1 VTIDPG
7 DRAVRRFVVTPRDME
22 LFQQLSGDR
31 SRIHVDPEYARG
43 RGYRDKIVY
52 GGIMLAQLSKLL
64 GSEIPGDLGVSA
76 HWSIDYR
83 SALYVGE
90 EAELALEVQHVSPA
104 TGLLQSVYVIRTEDR
119 VIATGKVQSK
129 FALQPQP

>member
-1 VTIDPG
+1 VIFEPG
-7 DRAVRRFVVTPRDME
+7 DRAVRRFIVTTRDME
-22 LFQQLSGDR
+22 LFQELSGDR

-64 GSEIPGDLGVSA
+64 GSDIPGDLGVSA

-83 SALYVGE
+83 SALCVGE

-104 TGLLQSVYVIRTEDR
+104 TGLLQGAYVVRTEDR

-129 FALQPQP
+129 FAPAPQP

>member
-1 VTIDPG
+1 MTIDPG
-7 DRAVRRFVVTPRDME
+7 DRAVRRFVVTTRDME
-22 LFQQLSGDR
+22 LFQELSGDR

-64 GSEIPGDLGVSA
+64 GSDIPGDLGVSA

-104 TGLLQSVYVIRTEDR
+104 TGLLQGAYLIRTEDR